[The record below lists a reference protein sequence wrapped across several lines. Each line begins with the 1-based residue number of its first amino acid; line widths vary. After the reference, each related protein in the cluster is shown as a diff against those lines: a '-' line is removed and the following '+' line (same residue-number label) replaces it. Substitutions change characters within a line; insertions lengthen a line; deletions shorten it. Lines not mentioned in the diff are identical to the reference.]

1 MTQSLVNNLDS
12 KLSETTRLITS
23 AHPEY
28 LQLVSKTFMKMDFF
42 FSQSWN
48 ESPTSENYDADLRH
62 KSVTKI
68 IKFYEK

>member
-12 KLSETTRLITS
+12 QLSETTRLITS

-28 LQLVSKTFMKMDFF
+28 LQLVSKTFMKMDLF

-48 ESPTSENYDADLRH
+48 ESPTSEN
-62 KSVTKI
+62 
-68 IKFYEK
+68 